1 VVHRSAY
8 KGLLNLHAIWSSAE
22 DRTEVTVWAKN
33 LNDKRALINTA
44 DLSNFFDTV
53 GEFNNG
59 GRVFIANYNEPRT
72 VGISL
77 TERF

>member
-1 VVHRSAY
+1 VSLEKITKRVRSTTLAPIFAWTLGI
-8 KGLLNLHAIWSSAE
+8 KIDWKILPSHHGF
-22 DRTEVTVWAKN
+22 
-33 LNDKRALINTA
+33 NTA
-44 DLSNFFDTV
+44 DLSNFFDTIA
-53 GEFNNG
+53 EFNSG

>member
-1 VVHRSAY
+1 M
-8 KGLLNLHAIWSSAE
+8 
-22 DRTEVTVWAKN
+22 TVWAKN

-44 DLSNFFDTV
+44 DLSNFFDTI